1 MQILLAEDLDDTRE
15 MMRALLEMKGH
26 SVLEARNGRE
36 AVDLAKESMPDLILM
51 DLNMP
56 FLDGIAAIRIIR
68 DDPIIG
74 STPIVALSARAGS
87 TWREEA
93 MAAGCD
99 ALLSKPL
106 SFEDLDSVLQR
117 VARQPPPRREG

>member
-1 MQILLAEDLDDTRE
+1 MQILLAEDLEDTRE
-15 MMRALLEMKGH
+15 LMRALLELKGH
-26 SVLEARNGRE
+26 SVIEAADGQQ
-36 AVDLAKESMPDLILM
+36 AVDAAKKFKPDIVLM

-106 SFEDLDSVLQR
+106 SFEDLDAVLQR
-117 VARQPPPRREG
+117 IARQPPPRREG